1 MRVEQTVRI
10 PGGGYS
16 LAATIHVPEQSEAA
30 GHFSRITVLICHGF
44 VGSRIGVDRLFVK
57 AARNMAAHGFNV
69 VRFDYAG
76 CGESEGEYGA
86 GGMDALLR
94 QTRDVLEHVRNME
107 SGAPGKL
114 ILLGHSLGGAV
125 SLLTA
130 ARDSRVDGLVLWAP
144 VLRPFE
150 DIVRIVGEESY
161 REALQYGQTDHRG
174 YVLRDTFFQSLRGYE
189 PLREAKRFTGDVL
202 LLHGN
207 RDEVI
212 PVDSVFHYE
221 RELRLRQT
229 GRCETEV
236 IVRGDHTFSAHDAYQ
251 RLISRTTAWLAQQ
264 AGNETVAV

>member
-1 MRVEQTVRI
+1 MD
-10 PGGGYS
+10 
-16 LAATIHVPEQSEAA
+16 L
-30 GHFSRITVLICHGF
+30 FSRITVLICHGF

-57 AARNMAAHGFNV
+57 AARDMAAHGFNV

-107 SGAPGKL
+107 SGAPGRL

-150 DIVRIVGEESY
+150 DIVR
-161 REALQYGQTDHRG
+161 
-174 YVLRDTFFQSLRGYE
+174 
-189 PLREAKRFTGDVL
+189 
-202 LLHGN
+202 
-207 RDEVI
+207 
-212 PVDSVFHYE
+212 
-221 RELRLRQT
+221 
-229 GRCETEV
+229 
-236 IVRGDHTFSAHDAYQ
+236 GDHTFSAHDAYQ